1 MKIKLLLSCLCIAVS
16 YTNGQQ
22 SVLKAAD
29 FQHYINRFNNDDNE
43 LYQQVYPD
51 AVAWSFLKKN
61 IPLFDCPDKALEE
74 TYYFR
79 WWTLRKHIRQTPA
92 GYIFTEFLPNVPWA
106 GKYNSI
112 SCAAGHH
119 FYEARWLR
127 DPLYL
132 DDYMHFWL
140 NDAGEG
146 IRSYSFWAADAWKA
160 FVSVHTEK
168 KDQPGVLEQLIRNYS
183 AWENTHREPVHGL
196 FWQSDGADGME
207 VSVGGQ
213 LDNNGKQAHGYKGI
227 RPSINSYMYGDARA
241 IAALAG
247 RLGDTTVYNRFNQK
261 ADSIKQ
267 TVQGL
272 LWSDSLQFFGTIALD
287 KNQSVPDLLPVR
299 ELIGYTPWYFNLPDD
314 NPVYTASWK
323 QLMDTAGFMAPFGP
337 TTCERRHPYFT
348 LSYKGHECQWNGP
361 SWPYATAQ
369 TLTAMAN
376 VLNNYNSGGIITKK
390 DYYSILSIYANSQHR
405 VTEKGKTVAWI
416 DENLNP
422 FTGDWIS
429 RTRLA
434 DWPGNPWP
442 VDKGG
447 KERGKDYNH
456 SSFND
461 LIISGLAGIRPS
473 LEDTLTVHPLVPDAW
488 EYFCL
493 DNVPYHGNILTVFY
507 DKTGKKYK
515 RGKGF
520 FILVNGKQQF
530 HSATISKAAINISNE
545 KSEDNRSA
553 M

>member
-1 MKIKLLLSCLCIAVS
+1 
-16 YTNGQQ
+16 
-22 SVLKAAD
+22 
-29 FQHYINRFNNDDNE
+29 
-43 LYQQVYPD
+43 
-51 AVAWSFLKKN
+51 
-61 IPLFDCPDKALEE
+61 
-74 TYYFR
+74 
-79 WWTLRKHIRQTPA
+79 
-92 GYIFTEFLPNVPWA
+92 
-106 GKYNSI
+106 
-112 SCAAGHH
+112 
-119 FYEARWLR
+119 
-127 DPLYL
+127 
-132 DDYMHFWL
+132 
-140 NDAGEG
+140 
-146 IRSYSFWAADAWKA
+146 
-160 FVSVHTEK
+160 
-168 KDQPGVLEQLIRNYS
+168 
-183 AWENTHREPVHGL
+183 
-196 FWQSDGADGME
+196 
-207 VSVGGQ
+207 
-213 LDNNGKQAHGYKGI
+213 
-227 RPSINSYMYGDARA
+227 
-241 IAALAG
+241 
-247 RLGDTTVYNRFNQK
+247 
-261 ADSIKQ
+261 
-267 TVQGL
+267 
-272 LWSDSLQFFGTIALD
+272 
-287 KNQSVPDLLPVR
+287 LPVR

-348 LSYKGHECQWNGP
+348 VSYKGHECQWNGP

-376 VLNNYNSGGIITKK
+376 VLNNYNSDSIITKK

-507 DKTGKKYK
+507 DKTGKKYE

-520 FILVNGKQQF
+520 FILLNGKQQF
-530 HSATISKAAINISNE
+530 HSATIRKAVINISNE